1 MQEMTHKERS
11 FQACN
16 VCCEKQDQ
24 AGNAGRRERAEPS
37 CGGAVLVK
45 ALAKR
50 APLTRALLIGRCRR
64 ASERLKKEEIIG
76 DSGSTRC
83 SNSSIYTK
91 TIVPKIIKGSKRAI
105 TAKSF
110 SKLPPRSFNRPHIDQ
125 ELGKPAL
132 PRKGESRGVVFKNK
146 YRYPETF
153 PQKSLRGKRERS
165 SLRGRSLM
173 RPCARFASKNGIRFP
188 STENDTMLEKNLS
201 QKVFDHLIDTQAP
214 DEDRSR
220 YSSGACEEALTHP
233 ARLPND

>member
-1 MQEMTHKERS
+1 MNRKKNLERDSQLDTQGSGVGGEPLQRQAGLIGSERKADQMALWARSLSAMQEMTHKERS

-91 TIVPKIIKGSKRAI
+91 TI
-105 TAKSF
+105 
-110 SKLPPRSFNRPHIDQ
+110 
-125 ELGKPAL
+125 
-132 PRKGESRGVVFKNK
+132 
-146 YRYPETF
+146 
-153 PQKSLRGKRERS
+153 
-165 SLRGRSLM
+165 
-173 RPCARFASKNGIRFP
+173 
-188 STENDTMLEKNLS
+188 
-201 QKVFDHLIDTQAP
+201 
-214 DEDRSR
+214 
-220 YSSGACEEALTHP
+220 
-233 ARLPND
+233 